1 MQIIKVVSIAAAMPI
16 VAAVRMDDNAFL
28 ALRSDDDKTS
38 KPAPAAPVGIGGLH
52 ADLLINLGC

>member
-1 MQIIKVVSIAAAMPI
+1 MMQIIKVVSIAAAMPSG
-16 VAAVRMDDNAFL
+16 ANAAFL

-38 KPAPAAPVGIGGLH
+38 KPAPAAPAGIGGLY